1 MEGEKDLLA
10 MELGEQYSFARH
22 HFQLLLGWYT
32 FFLTVN
38 FAAIGWFTSVLL
50 TGSLE
55 QSLPSIFIALFF
67 ITQQIFSYIAIGQVT
82 RYFVQTHARCVE
94 LLNKMAS
101 NAAVRHLQPQT
112 PIPIEIY
119 VKIMDL
125 MRYTLISF
133 CFFWIVLT
141 AVSIYVVPL

>member
-10 MELGEQYSFARH
+10 MELGEQYNFVRH

-38 FAAIGWFTSVLL
+38 FAVIGWFTSVLL
-50 TGSLE
+50 TGSLK
-55 QSLPSIFIALFF
+55 QSLPIVFIALFF
-67 ITQQIFSYIAIGQVT
+67 ISQQVFSYIAIVQVT
-82 RYFVQTHARCVE
+82 RYFIETHARCAE
-94 LLNKMAS
+94 LLEKMAS
-101 NAAVRHLQPQT
+101 KAAILHLQPQT